1 MPKPN
6 IKKSAPRSDRAGQ
19 GSTTARGYGAAH
31 QRKRRVWARRI
42 ASGEQV
48 NCARCGWPIMAGM
61 LWDLGHVDGSGKT
74 LYAGAEHRRCNRATE
89 THRVKGPRRKKR
101 VYTFRRVS
109 RAW

>member
-1 MPKPN
+1 V
-6 IKKSAPRSDRAGQ
+6 SRAQ
-19 GSTTARGYGAAH
+19 ATTKQRGYGAAH

-48 NCARCGWPIMAGM
+48 NCARCGLPILTRM

-74 LYAGAEHRRCNRATE
+74 LYSGPEHRSCNRRTE
-89 THRVKGPRRKKR
+89 RHGFKRPRRKRR
-101 VYTFRRVS
+101 VFRKVS